1 MFRRVFSKLERNLN
15 TWIRIQQADINL
27 KRIRIR
33 SHIHIHLSD
42 TLYPGGHL
50 CGIFP
55 APPQPLLCM
64 PIGAFQLYCGTPMP
78 TFQPPFIL
86 LQGQKRKCSHFI
98 AKNRLRNKRRKKWG
112 YFFAKNY
119 YYTYRSSKN
128 SHR

>member
-1 MFRRVFSKLERNLN
+1 MKNVKHFRTCLTELFSKSESNLN
-15 TWIRIQQADINL
+15 TWIRIQQVNINL

-33 SHIHIHLSD
+33 SPIHLSD

-86 LQGQKRKCSHFI
+86 LKGQKRKFEFNREKSA
-98 AKNRLRNKRRKKWG
+98 AKYLKK
-112 YFFAKNY
+112 K
-119 YYTYRSSKN
+119 K
-128 SHR
+128 